1 MIKKLRR
8 KFILISML
16 STFAVL
22 FLIIGSLN
30 LANYISMT
38 QNADRLLDYLIDSGG
53 EFKADFMGKPLEFNG
68 DISFAPAPPDKNFE
82 RNFKNPKF
90 SFETPYE
97 TIFFSVRYA
106 SNDKND
112 INKYV
117 PFAGRIASVSEDEAK
132 EYAKKAVKG
141 NGLYAKKRGYIGNY
155 RYAISSVKNDSFV
168 VFIDRTREIQSFH
181 NVLKYSIIL
190 SAVGLLAVYF
200 LVYFISKK
208 VFKPVEE
215 SYEKQKRFVTDAS
228 HELKTPLTIISA
240 NTEIIEME
248 NNENDWTKSIKNQV
262 ARMTSLTEKM
272 VMLSR
277 MDENE
282 ALSFAKINLS
292 KIINESIDN
301 YTVLAKQKSI
311 DFKYDIEDSIYM
323 SADEAKICQMI
334 SLLLDNSLKY
344 ATPVSSKLSDK
355 EQNAWISVTLKK
367 MGNRIHLSISNSA
380 DMPSDGN
387 MNILFERFYRL
398 DSSRN
403 SKTGGSGIGLSIV
416 ESIVD
421 AHKGTINAKA
431 IKGESIEFNISFKA
445 VQ

>member
-1 MIKKLRR
+1 
-8 KFILISML
+8 ML

-38 QNADRLLDYLIDSGG
+38 RNADRLLDYLVRNGG
-53 EFKADFMGKPLEFNG
+53 QFNESFMGKPIEFNG
-68 DISFAPAPPDKNFE
+68 DMSFAPAPPDKKFE
-82 RNFKNPKF
+82 VDFKKPGF

-97 TIFFSVRYA
+97 TIYFSVRYVD
-106 SNDKND
+106 SDMDN
-112 INKYV
+112 IYKYE
-117 PFAGRIASVSEDEAK
+117 PFAGRIASVSEEEAK
-132 EYAKKAVKG
+132 EYARKALKG
-141 NGLYAKKRGYIGNY
+141 NGIATRERGYIGNY
-155 RYAISSVKNDSFV
+155 RYAIAPDWDFISSFV
-168 VFIDRTREIQSFH
+168 VFIDRTREIQSFK

-190 SAVGLLAVYF
+190 SVVGLLAVF
-200 LVYFISKK
+200 ILVNFISKK

-248 NNENDWTKSIKNQV
+248 NNENEWTKSIKNQV

-301 YTVLAKQKSI
+301 YTVLAKQKFI

-431 IKGESIEFNISFKA
+431 IKGESIEFEITFKA

>member
-1 MIKKLRR
+1 
-8 KFILISML
+8 
-16 STFAVL
+16 
-22 FLIIGSLN
+22 
-30 LANYISMT
+30 
-38 QNADRLLDYLIDSGG
+38 
-53 EFKADFMGKPLEFNG
+53 MGNPIEFNR
-68 DISFAPAPPDKNFE
+68 DVSFAPAPPDKNFE
-82 RNFKNPKF
+82 GNFKKPGF

-97 TIFFSVRYA
+97 TIYFSVRYA
-106 SNDKND
+106 DND
-112 INKYV
+112 IDNIDKYE
-117 PFAGRIASVSEDEAK
+117 PFAGRIASVSEEEAK
-132 EYAKKAVKG
+132 EYARKALKG
-141 NGLYAKKRGYIGNY
+141 NGIATRERGYIGNY
-155 RYAISSVKNDSFV
+155 RYAIRPDWMDRGTHFV
-168 VFIDRTREIQSFH
+168 VFIDRTREIQSFK

-190 SAVGLLAVYF
+190 SSVGLLAVF
-200 LVYFISKK
+200 ILVYFISKK

-248 NNENDWTKSIKNQV
+248 SEENEWTKSIKNQV
-262 ARMTSLTEKM
+262 SRMTSLTEKM

-282 ALSFAKINLS
+282 ALSFTKVNLS
-292 KIINESIDN
+292 NVINESIDN

-311 DFKYDIEDSIYM
+311 DFKYEIEDSVYM
-323 SADEAKICQMI
+323 SADEAKICQML
-334 SLLLDNSLKY
+334 SLLLDNALKY
-344 ATPVSSKLSDK
+344 ATPVSSNISDK

-367 MGNRIHLSISNSA
+367 NGNRIHLSISNSA

-421 AHKGTINAKA
+421 SHKGTINAKA
-431 IKGESIEFNISFKA
+431 IKGTSIEFEISFKA

>member
-1 MIKKLRR
+1 
-8 KFILISML
+8 
-16 STFAVL
+16 
-22 FLIIGSLN
+22 
-30 LANYISMT
+30 
-38 QNADRLLDYLIDSGG
+38 
-53 EFKADFMGKPLEFNG
+53 
-68 DISFAPAPPDKNFE
+68 
-82 RNFKNPKF
+82 
-90 SFETPYE
+90 
-97 TIFFSVRYA
+97 
-106 SNDKND
+106 
-112 INKYV
+112 
-117 PFAGRIASVSEDEAK
+117 
-132 EYAKKAVKG
+132 
-141 NGLYAKKRGYIGNY
+141 
-155 RYAISSVKNDSFV
+155 
-168 VFIDRTREIQSFH
+168 
-181 NVLKYSIIL
+181 
-190 SAVGLLAVYF
+190 
-200 LVYFISKK
+200 
-208 VFKPVEE
+208 
-215 SYEKQKRFVTDAS
+215 
-228 HELKTPLTIISA
+228 
-240 NTEIIEME
+240 ME
-248 NNENDWTKSIKNQV
+248 NNENEWTKSIKNQV

-282 ALSFAKINLS
+282 SLSFAKINLS

-355 EQNAWISVTLKK
+355 VQNAWISVTLKK

-431 IKGESIEFNISFKA
+431 IKGESIEFEITFKA

>member
-1 MIKKLRR
+1 
-8 KFILISML
+8 ML

-38 QNADRLLDYLIDSGG
+38 RNADRLLDYLVRNGGQFNDS
-53 EFKADFMGKPLEFNG
+53 FMGKPIEFNG
-68 DISFAPAPPDKNFE
+68 DMSFAPAPPDKNFE
-82 RNFKNPKF
+82 RNFKNPNF

-141 NGLYAKKRGYIGNY
+141 DGLFVKKRGYIGNY

-168 VFIDRTREIQSFH
+168 VFIDRTREIKSFH

-248 NNENDWTKSIKNQV
+248 NNENEWTKSIKNQV
-262 ARMTSLTEKM
+262 SRMSTLTEKM

-282 ALSFAKINLS
+282 SLSFEKVNLS
-292 KIINESIDN
+292 KVINESMDN
-301 YTVLAKQKSI
+301 YTLLAKQKNI
-311 DFKYDIEDSIYM
+311 DFVCDIDDSLYM
-323 SADEAKICQMI
+323 SADETKICQMVG
-334 SLLLDNSLKY
+334 LLLDNALKY
-344 ATPVSSKLSDK
+344 AIPAANNASGDK
-355 EQNAWISVTLKK
+355 QNAWINVNLKK
-367 MGNRIHLSISNSA
+367 KSNRIHFSISNSA
-380 DMPSDGN
+380 DMPNNGN
-387 MNILFERFYRL
+387 MDILFERFYRL

-416 ESIVD
+416 KSIVD

-431 IKGESIEFNISFKA
+431 IKGESIEFEITFKA
-445 VQ
+445 AQ